1 MRGDNGA
8 APERAEAVLF
18 DLDGTLIDTAPDM
31 AAILTELQKDN
42 GCEPLPYELVRSHV
56 SNGAMGLI
64 RLGFARASDTERDRL
79 HRDYLERYEKALCVG
94 STLFPGLSELLDRLD
109 ADGCPWGVVTNKPR
123 RMTEPLL
130 EQLGLNERIA
140 ATVSGDTLPE
150 RKPHPAPVLLAC
162 KMMDVAPARTLY
174 AGDAERDIVAGRAA
188 GTRTI
193 AAGYGYIVPG
203 DDPAAWGADLIA
215 ASTEELIQQVLQAAA
230 ITTGSTTGEPDADN
244 HA

>member
-18 DLDGTLIDTAPDM
+18 DLDGTLVDTAPDM
-31 AAILTELQKDN
+31 VAILTELQKDN
-42 GCEPLPYELVRSHV
+42 GCEPLPYETVRAHV

-64 RLGFARASDTERDRL
+64 RLGFPQVSDTERDRL
-79 HRDYLERYEKALCVG
+79 HRDFLERYEQAICVG
-94 STLFPGLSELLDRLD
+94 STLFPGLSELLDQLD
-109 ADGCPWGVVTNKPR
+109 AHACPWGVVTNKPR

-130 EQLGLNERIA
+130 EQLGLGERIA
-140 ATVSGDTLPE
+140 ATVSGDTLPQ

-162 KMMDVAPARTLY
+162 RMMDVAPAHTLY
-174 AGDAERDIVAGRAA
+174 VGDAERDIAAGRSA

-193 AAGYGYIVPG
+193 AAAYGYIVPG

-215 ASTEELIQQVLQAAA
+215 AGTEELLQQVLDATGL
-230 ITTGSTTGEPDADN
+230 TTGSTTGEPDADI